1 MAKSAFLITLD
12 YQRAIRNANSL
23 DRIAD
28 DIVKYSDNM
37 DDVGAKCNRDW
48 KGQNAS
54 YFSGKVG
61 RVSDNL
67 NQIASQMRN
76 TADTIRRVAKRTYD
90 AEMSTLEI
98 ARNRTYR

>member
-23 DRIAD
+23 DKIAD
-28 DIVKYSDNM
+28 DIVKYSNNM
-37 DDVGAKCNRDW
+37 ENVGVRCNRDW
-48 KGQNAS
+48 KGQNAVS
-54 YFSGKVG
+54 FSVKVG

-67 NQIASQMRN
+67 DQISTQIRN

-98 ARNRTYR
+98 ARTRTY

>member
-12 YQRAIRNANSL
+12 YQRAISNANSL
-23 DRIAD
+23 DKIAD
-28 DIVKYSDNM
+28 DIMKYSNKM
-37 DDVGAKCNRDW
+37 DDVGMRCNRDW

-54 YFSGKVG
+54 LFWVKVE

-67 NQIASQMRN
+67 EQICSQVRN

-90 AEMSTLEI
+90 TEMSTLEI
-98 ARNRTYR
+98 ARNRTY

>member
-12 YQRAIRNANSL
+12 YQRAIRNAYSL
-23 DRIAD
+23 DKIAD
-28 DIVKYSDNM
+28 DIVKYSNNM
-37 DDVGAKCNRDW
+37 ENVGVRCNRDW
-48 KGQNAS
+48 KGQNAVS
-54 YFSGKVG
+54 YSVKVG

-67 NQIASQMRN
+67 DQISTQIRN

-98 ARNRTYR
+98 ARNRTY